1 MGLIMDHKII
11 NLNDLN
17 NIDFD
22 KVSLVDIRPNVVY
35 QFGTIP
41 GAVNIPATQM
51 QDLYDLPTDKAV
63 YIFCQSGEISGDVAE
78 LLCDAG
84 YNAYHIPDGY
94 LGYLKSV
101 LENEYK
107 ED

>member
-1 MGLIMDHKII
+1 MDSKII
-11 NLNDLN
+11 NLHELND
-17 NIDFD
+17 IDLD

-51 QDLYDLPTDKAV
+51 QDLYELPTDKAV
-63 YIFCQSGEISGDVAE
+63 YIFCQSGEISGDIAE

-84 YNAYHIPDGY
+84 YDAYHIPDGY

-101 LENEYK
+101 LEQEEKNERRT
-107 ED
+107 E

>member
-1 MGLIMDHKII
+1 MNRKII
-11 NLNDLN
+11 SLNDLE

-22 KVSLVDIRPNVVY
+22 KVTLVDIRPREVY

-51 QDLYDLPTDKAV
+51 QELYDLPTDKAV
-63 YIFCQSGEISGDVAE
+63 YIFCQSGEISGDIAE

-84 YNAYHIPDGY
+84 YDAYHLPVGY

-101 LENEYK
+101 VEI
-107 ED
+107 